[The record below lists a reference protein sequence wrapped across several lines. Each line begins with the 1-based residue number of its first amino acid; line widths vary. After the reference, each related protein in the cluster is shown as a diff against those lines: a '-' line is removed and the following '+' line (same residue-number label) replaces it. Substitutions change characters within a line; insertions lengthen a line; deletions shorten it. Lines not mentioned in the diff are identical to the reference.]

1 MKVIIVL
8 LIVLVVLALGISY
21 GLFRFGFYIPKKG
34 RINPH
39 DFNMGGSQ
47 YDGLEEII
55 MEKIVEMDN
64 TAWENVE
71 ITSYDGL
78 KLKGYLLV
86 RDLNKPFVLFMH
98 GYHGCWQWDGYGTY
112 RITQD
117 MGYNLLFVDERAHG
131 KSDGT
136 VTCFAK
142 KEQYDCIK
150 WIDYLR
156 ERFGYNQKLFISGV
170 SMGCSIVLMAAAKAE
185 AGKIN
190 GVIADCGFASA
201 PAMIKKAC
209 KDMKLPV
216 KIFAPLAYFGA
227 KIYGNLT
234 VTGET
239 VEDCVKKIDVPV
251 IFIHGTK
258 DSIVPFENLDI
269 LYNACGSEDKTRL
282 VVEDSDHAVCAAF
295 NYEAY
300 SQGIRGFL
308 ERIVG

>member
-1 MKVIIVL
+1 MKVLLVVILVL
-8 LIVLVVLALGISY
+8 LVLVLGISY
-21 GLFRFGFYIPKKG
+21 GLFRFGFYIPKNG
-34 RINPH
+34 HINPH

-55 MEKIVEMDN
+55 DAKIVEME
-64 TAWENVE
+64 AEPWENVE

-78 KLKGYLLV
+78 KLKGYLLINDV
-86 RDLNKPFVLFMH
+86 NKPFMLFMH

-112 RITQD
+112 RIAKD
-117 MGYNLLFVDERAHG
+117 KGYNLLMVDERAHG

-142 KEQYDCIK
+142 KEQYDCLK
-150 WIDYLR
+150 WVDFLR
-156 ERFGYNQKLFISGV
+156 DRFGYDQKLIISGV
-170 SMGCSIVLMAAAKAE
+170 SMGCSIVLMAAAKASK
-185 AGKIN
+185 GKVDGI
-190 GVIADCGFASA
+190 IADCGFASA

-209 KDMKLPV
+209 RDMKLPE
-216 KIFAPLAYFGA
+216 KIFVPLAYLGG

-239 VEDCVKKIDVPV
+239 VEDCVKQIDVPV
-251 IFIHGTK
+251 IFIHGTS

-269 LYNACGSEDKTRL
+269 LYNACGSKDKIRL
-282 VVEDSDHAVCAAF
+282 VVEGSDHAVCAVY

-300 SQGIRGFL
+300 KAGIEEL
-308 ERIVG
+308 LAKVL